1 MRSDLRLSRAPAWLA
16 AGLLCLALP
25 AAAQQ
30 VYQWKDANGV
40 THYTDTPPPGQS
52 KPTVRTGG
60 GKAPAQAAAAPKPV
74 ANADC
79 TNARS
84 NLNVLQGKDRV
95 FMDENKDGKPDRELN
110 AGERATR
117 LKQAEHEVELYCEQP
132 AANAVTTKKS

>member
-1 MRSDLRLSRAPAWLA
+1 MRRLTLLVALLPLA
-16 AGLLCLALP
+16 FAATALAGP
-25 AAAQQ
+25 
-30 VYQWKDANGV
+30 VYTWKDAKGV
-40 THYTDTPPPGQS
+40 THYADAPPPGQKS
-52 KPTVRTGG
+52 SSRSFGERP
-60 GKAPAQAAAAPKPV
+60 APAAAPKAV

>member
-1 MRSDLRLSRAPAWLA
+1 MRRPSLF
-16 AGLLCLALP
+16 LALLP
-25 AAAQQ
+25 LAFAATALAGP
-30 VYQWKDANGV
+30 VYTWKDAKGV
-40 THYTDTPPPGQS
+40 THYSDAPPAGQKSNSRTMGERPATP
-52 KPTVRTGG
+52 
-60 GKAPAQAAAAPKPV
+60 AAAPKVV

-84 NLNVLQGKDRV
+84 NLTVLQGKDRV

-132 AANAVTTKKS
+132 AANAVTTKQS